1 MIFKVTHVETSS
13 QDIAPQNYFRER
25 HSFQTIPQLSGGNK
39 THLHAILLK
48 ILGGNKSFLPI
59 VVHKRLFI
67 MAKLR
72 KDDFVPTEIVKM
84 FKTDVRYDCRC

>member
-1 MIFKVTHVETSS
+1 M
-13 QDIAPQNYFRER
+13 ER

-48 ILGGNKSFLPI
+48 ILEGNKSFLPI
-59 VVHKRLFI
+59 VVHKRLFM

-72 KDDFVPTEIVKM
+72 KDDFVSTEILKI
-84 FKTDVRYDCRC
+84 FKADVPYDYRC